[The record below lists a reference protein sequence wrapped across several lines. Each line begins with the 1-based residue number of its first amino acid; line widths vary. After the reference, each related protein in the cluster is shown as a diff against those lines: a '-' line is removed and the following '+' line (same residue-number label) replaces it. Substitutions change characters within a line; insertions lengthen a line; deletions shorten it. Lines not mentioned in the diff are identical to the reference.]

1 MRARALAVGT
11 VEGSR
16 DTRVVAALRLVSAAL
31 TALVLVVVGRAIG
44 SGVASNWS
52 LLFLA
57 ALGAALAASAETW
70 YAGSAGRREE
80 RRVRRRMMSAVFD
93 SSALPRKVD
102 SAFESGRLVSMLT
115 DNVERMAE
123 FRQVYMGSAIAAI
136 LIPFLTA
143 GYIAVAIDPVVG
155 WVLVGLFP
163 LIPVLIGV
171 FMMFFRKTSVQS
183 RRQRARLS
191 GQYLDAIRNL
201 ETIRLF
207 GAGGRVE
214 AQLRDQ
220 GEKNRGAIMKILA
233 GNQIVIIVLDG
244 LFSLLL
250 ICASVALA
258 VMRFRAGAIDTADV
272 VTITLLTVLLIDPLT
287 EVAGFF
293 YIGMG
298 GIASQ
303 KALKKYLAASQEGQ
317 PTPQPAETLAVDAA
331 GDTHIYRASN
341 TEAAG
346 AAYTA
351 TDAAIQIEHVSYD
364 YGRGEVLSDVSLT
377 VPRGQKVA
385 IVGPSGEGKSTL
397 LSLVRGS
404 LPVQSG
410 TITVDSHD
418 CACSRTADIRAL
430 SATVSQQTW
439 LFTGTVA
446 DNLRLADPSAT
457 EEEMWEA
464 LRRAHVADEVARM
477 PRGLDTEVGEQGTL
491 ISGGQ
496 AQRLSLARALLSG
509 RRVLLLDEPTSHV
522 DLESEQQILRAL
534 DELGDEWTVLM
545 VTHRSSVV
553 SVADSVYEL
562 NDGALVPMGG
572 QR

>member
-44 SGVASNWS
+44 SGVASNW
-52 LLFLA
+52 LLPILA

-70 YAGSAGRREE
+70 YAGGAGRREE
-80 RRVRRRMMSAVFD
+80 KRVRRRMMSAVFD
-93 SSALPRKVD
+93 SSALPRNAD

-115 DNVERMAE
+115 DNVERMVE

-171 FMMFFRKTSVQS
+171 FMMFFRKTSAQS

-207 GAGGRVE
+207 GAGQRVE
-214 AQLRDQ
+214 AQLHDQ

-317 PTPQPAETLAVDAA
+317 PTPQPSETLAVDAA

-410 TITVDSHD
+410 TITVDSRD
-418 CACSRTADIRAL
+418 YAGSRTADIRAL

-534 DELGDEWTVLM
+534 EDLGDEWTVLM

-553 SVADSVYEL
+553 SVADSAYEL
-562 NDGALVPMGG
+562 TDGILVPMGE